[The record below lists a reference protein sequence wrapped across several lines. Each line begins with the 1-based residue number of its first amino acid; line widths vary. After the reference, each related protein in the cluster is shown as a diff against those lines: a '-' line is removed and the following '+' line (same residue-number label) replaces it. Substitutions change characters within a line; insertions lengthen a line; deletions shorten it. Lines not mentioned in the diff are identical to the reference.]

1 MAPMK
6 TKLTASEQLEEILKG
21 TAEVIS
27 KSELLERLQAAE
39 KENRPLRIKWGAD
52 PSAPDIHLG
61 HTVVLRKLR
70 QFQDLGHKVQF
81 LIGDFTAM
89 IGDPTGK
96 SATRKPLSRE
106 EVDANA
112 KTYLEQVFKVL
123 DRDPAKI
130 EIRRNSEWCRPMAFE
145 DVIRLASKYTVARIL
160 ERDDFTNRMKEQKPI
175 SLHELLYPL
184 IQGYDS
190 VMLESDIEMCG
201 TDQKFNCLVGR
212 ALQQEVGQ
220 KPEVIIAMPILEG
233 LDGVKKMSKS
243 LGNYIG
249 VTDPPNEMF
258 SKLMSVSDELM
269 WRYYRLLSDKAD
281 IWESLKSEVEKGTRH
296 PKQTKMELA
305 EEVTARFYGPEKA
318 KEAWTYFENRHHLN
332 QSVDYPQVNVSIG
345 ARSIADFLVQVGAAK
360 TKSDAK
366 RLIEQGAVEWVRLN
380 ESGEKIGDGPDNKI
394 KDFRAMVTVDRP
406 GPQGILRVG
415 KIFLKISCNNT

>member
-1 MAPMK
+1 MK
-6 TKLTASEQLEEILKG
+6 TIFTHTPEQQLELLLQG

-27 KSELLERLQAAE
+27 KHELLEKLKDSH
-39 KENRPLRIKWGAD
+39 KEGRSLKVKWGAD

-96 SATRKPLSRE
+96 STVRKSLTRE
-106 EVDANA
+106 EVEANA
-112 KTYLEQVFKVL
+112 KTYMEQVFKVL
-123 DRDPAKI
+123 DKDPQKV
-130 EIRRNSEWCRPMAFE
+130 EIRYNSEWCRPMAFE

-190 VMLESDIEMCG
+190 VVLQSDVEMCG

-212 ALQQEVGQ
+212 SLQEESGQ
-220 KPEVIIAMPILEG
+220 KPEAILAMPILEG

-249 VTDPPNEMF
+249 VTDVPNEMF
-258 SKLMSVSDELM
+258 AKLMSISDDLM
-269 WRYYRLLSDKAD
+269 WKYYELLSDLSKE
-281 IWESLKSEVEKGTRH
+281 IWQDRKNKVVQGSYH
-296 PKQTKMELA
+296 PKQAKQELA
-305 EEVTARFYGPEKA
+305 KEVTQRFYGEVKA
-318 KEAWTYFENRHHLN
+318 QEAWDYFENRHNLD
-332 QSVDYPQVNVSIG
+332 QSVDYKKVIVEPGSYK
-345 ARSIADFLVQVGAAK
+345 AADFMLKVEIVK

-366 RLIEQGAVEWVRLN
+366 RLIEQGAVEWVNAAQEKKKVTSFN
-380 ESGEKIGDGPDNKI
+380 ESIDIAPGVTGLI
-394 KDFRAMVTVDRP
+394 RA
-406 GPQGILRVG
+406 G
-415 KIFLKISCNNT
+415 KVFLKIIS

>member
-1 MAPMK
+1 MRLKKGFCYDGAMTTPSSPQDQ
-6 TKLTASEQLEEILKG
+6 LEQLLDG
-21 TAEVIS
+21 TAEAIS
-27 KSELLERLQAAE
+27 KAELLEKLQAAD
-39 KENRPLRIKWGAD
+39 KENRPLKVKWGAD

-112 KTYLEQVFKVL
+112 KTYLDQVFKVL
-123 DRDPAKI
+123 DQDPAKM
-130 EIRRNSEWCRPMAFE
+130 EVRRNSEWCRPMAFE

-190 VMLESDIEMCG
+190 VMLESDVEMCG

-220 KPEVIIAMPILEG
+220 KPEAILAMPILEG

-243 LGNYIG
+243 LGNYVG

-269 WRYYRLLSDKAD
+269 WRYYRLLSDRGRELED
-281 IWESLKSEVEKGTRH
+281 LKRAVEKGERH
-296 PKQTKMELA
+296 PKTTKMELA
-305 EEVTARFYGPEKA
+305 QEITARFYGAEKA
-318 KEAWTYFENRHHLN
+318 KDAWNYFENRHQL
-332 QSVDYPQVNVSIG
+332 SGTVDYPKVSVG
-345 ARSIADFLVQVGAAK
+345 PGVYKAADFMLSVGISK

-366 RLIEQGAVEWVRLN
+366 RLIEQGAVEWVDGR
-380 ESGEKIGDGPDNKI
+380 GQKRKIASFAEAIELAGGDTGLI
-394 KDFRAMVTVDRP
+394 RS
-406 GPQGILRVG
+406 G
-415 KIFLKISCNNT
+415 KIFLKITAS

>member
-1 MAPMK
+1 MK
-6 TKLTASEQLEEILKG
+6 TNFTHTPEQQLELILQG
-21 TAEVIS
+21 TAEIIS
-27 KSELLERLQAAE
+27 KHELLEKLKDSY
-39 KENRPLRIKWGAD
+39 KEGRPLKIKLGMD
-52 PSAPDIHLG
+52 PSSPDIHLG

-96 SATRKPLSRE
+96 SATRKPLTRE
-106 EVDANA
+106 EVDVNA
-112 KTYLEQVFKVL
+112 KTYLDQLFKVL
-123 DRDPAKI
+123 DNDPAKI
-130 EIRRNSEWCRPMAFE
+130 EVRRNSEWCRPMSFD

-190 VMLESDIEMCG
+190 VMLACDIEMCG

-212 ALQQEVGQ
+212 ALQEEAGQ
-220 KPEVIIAMPILEG
+220 KPEVILAMPILEG

-249 VTDPPNEMF
+249 VTEVPNDMF
-258 SKLMSVSDELM
+258 AKTMSVSDELM
-269 WRYYRLLSDKAD
+269 WKYYELLSDLPKD
-281 IWESLKSEVEKGTRH
+281 IWQDRKAKVAQGAYH
-296 PKQTKMELA
+296 PKQAKQELA
-305 EEVTARFYGPEKA
+305 KEITQRFYGETKA
-318 KEAWTYFENRHHLN
+318 QEAWDYFENRHNLD
-332 QSVDYPQVNVSIG
+332 QSVDYKKVSVAPG
-345 ARSIADFLVQVGAAK
+345 SYKAADLMVQIAIVK

-366 RLIEQGAVEWVRLN
+366 RLIEQGAVDWVNAAQEKKRVASFN
-380 ESGEKIGDGPDNKI
+380 EAIDIATGEAGLI
-394 KDFRAMVTVDRP
+394 RA
-406 GPQGILRVG
+406 G
-415 KIFLKISCNNT
+415 KVFLKIVSQ

>member
-1 MAPMK
+1 MK
-6 TKLTASEQLEEILKG
+6 TTFNKTPEQQLEELLRG
-21 TAEVIS
+21 TAEIIS
-27 KSELLERLQAAE
+27 KHELLEKL
-39 KENRPLRIKWGAD
+39 KESYKEGRPLKIKLGMD
-52 PSAPDIHLG
+52 PSAPDIHIG

-96 SATRKPLSRE
+96 SATRKSLSRE
-106 EVDANA
+106 EVDVNA
-112 KTYLEQVFKVL
+112 KTYLDQVHRVL
-123 DRDPAKI
+123 DSDPAKL
-130 EIRRNSEWCRPMAFE
+130 EVRRNSEWCRPMAFD

-190 VMLESDIEMCG
+190 VMLGCDIEMCG

-212 ALQQEVGQ
+212 ALQEESGQ

-243 LGNYIG
+243 LGNYVGI
-249 VTDPPNEMF
+249 TDAPNEMF
-258 SKLMSVSDELM
+258 AKLMSVSDELM
-269 WRYYRLLSDKAD
+269 WKYYELLSDLPA
-281 IWESLKSEVEKGTRH
+281 EKWQDRRAKVAKGEHH
-296 PKQTKMELA
+296 PKQAKQELA
-305 EEVTARFYGPEKA
+305 QEITERFHGAAKA
-318 KEAWTYFENRHHLN
+318 KEAWDYFDNRHNLD
-332 QSVDYPQVNVSIG
+332 QSVDYEKKTVAPG
-345 ARSIADFLVQVGAAK
+345 AHKAADFMLMVGIVK

-366 RLIEQGAVEWVRLN
+366 LLIEQGAVEWVNAKQEKKKISSFN
-380 ESGEKIGDGPDNKI
+380 ELIEIAAGETGLI
-394 KDFRAMVTVDRP
+394 RS
-406 GPQGILRVG
+406 G
-415 KIFLKISCNNT
+415 KIFLKIVAG

>member
-1 MAPMK
+1 MK
-6 TKLTASEQLEEILKG
+6 TNFTHTPEQQLEIILQG

-27 KSELLERLQAAE
+27 KHELLEKL
-39 KENRPLRIKWGAD
+39 KESYKEGCPLKVKMGAD
-52 PSAPDIHLG
+52 PTAPDIHLG

-81 LIGDFTAM
+81 LMGDFTAM

-96 SATRKPLSRE
+96 TVTRKPLTRE
-106 EVDANA
+106 EVEANA
-112 KTYLEQVFKVL
+112 KTYQEQIFKIL

-130 EIRRNSEWCRPMAFE
+130 EIRYNSEWCRPMTFE

-175 SLHELLYPL
+175 SMHEILYPL

-190 VMLESDIEMCG
+190 VALESDIEMCG

-212 ALQQEVGQ
+212 ALQEQAGQ

-249 VTDPPNEMF
+249 VTEAPNEMF
-258 SKLMSVSDELM
+258 AKTMSVSDELM
-269 WRYYRLLSDKAD
+269 WKYYELLSDLPK
-281 IWESLKSEVEKGTRH
+281 EVWQDRKTKVAQGAYH
-296 PKQTKMELA
+296 PKQAKQELA
-305 EEVTARFYGPEKA
+305 KEITQRFYGEEKA
-318 KEAWTYFENRHHLN
+318 QEAWNYFENRHNLD
-332 QSVDYPQVNVSIG
+332 QTVDYKKVLVAPGSYKAADLMVQ
-345 ARSIADFLVQVGAAK
+345 IAIVK

-366 RLIEQGAVEWVRLN
+366 RLIEQGAVEWVNAAQEKKKVASFN
-380 ESGEKIGDGPDNKI
+380 EAIDIAAGEAGLI
-394 KDFRAMVTVDRP
+394 RA
-406 GPQGILRVG
+406 G
-415 KIFLKISCNNT
+415 KVFLKIVSQ

>member
-1 MAPMK
+1 MK
-6 TKLTASEQLEEILKG
+6 TTFSKSPEQQLEELLRG

-27 KSELLERLQAAE
+27 RHEFLDKL
-39 KENRPLRIKWGAD
+39 KESHRDGKPLKVKWGAD

-70 QFQDLGHKVQF
+70 QFQDFGHKVQF

-89 IGDPTGK
+89 IGDPSGK
-96 SATRKPLSRE
+96 SATRKPLTRE
-106 EVDANA
+106 EVDSNA
-112 KTYLEQVFKVL
+112 KTYMEQVFKVL
-123 DRDPAKI
+123 DKDPAKI
-130 EIRRNSEWCRPMAFE
+130 EIRYNSEWCRPMKFE
-145 DVIRLASKYTVARIL
+145 DVIRLASQYTVARIL

-190 VMLESDIEMCG
+190 VVLQSDVEMCG

-212 ALQQEVGQ
+212 ALQEEAGQ
-220 KPEVIIAMPILEG
+220 KPEVILSVPILEG

-243 LGNYIG
+243 LGNYVG

-269 WRYYRLLSDKAD
+269 WKYYELLSDLAPDTWNDRKKKV
-281 IWESLKSEVEKGTRH
+281 SQGQYH
-296 PKQTKMELA
+296 PKQAKQELA
-305 EEVTARFYGPEKA
+305 KEITQRFYGESKA
-318 KEAWTYFENRHHLN
+318 KEAWDYFENRHNLD
-332 QSVDYPQVNVSIG
+332 QSVDYPKVQVVPG
-345 ARSIADFLVQVGAAK
+345 AHRAADFLLMVGIAK

-366 RLIEQGAVEWVRLN
+366 RLIEQGAVEWVN
-380 ESGEKIGDGPDNKI
+380 SKQEKKKIGSFNEVI
-394 KDFRAMVTVDRP
+394 EIT
-406 GPQGILRVG
+406 QGETGLIRSG
-415 KIFLKISCNNT
+415 KVFLKVIS

>member
-1 MAPMK
+1 MK
-6 TKLTASEQLEEILKG
+6 TIFDHTPEQQLEMLLQG

-27 KSELLERLQAAE
+27 RHELRE
-39 KENRPLRIKWGAD
+39 KLKDSYKEERPLKVKWGAD

-96 SATRKPLSRE
+96 STARKPLTRE
-106 EVDANA
+106 EVEANA
-112 KTYLEQVFKVL
+112 KTYMEQVFKVL
-123 DRDPAKI
+123 DKDPQKV
-130 EIRRNSEWCRPMAFE
+130 EIRYNSEWCRPMAFE

-160 ERDDFTNRMKEQKPI
+160 ERDDFTNRMKDQKPI

-190 VMLESDIEMCG
+190 VVLQSDVEMCG

-212 ALQQEVGQ
+212 SLQEESGQ
-220 KPEVIIAMPILEG
+220 KPEAILAMPILEG

-249 VTDPPNEMF
+249 VTDVPNEMF
-258 SKLMSVSDELM
+258 AKLMSVSDDLM
-269 WRYYRLLSDKAD
+269 WKYYELLSDLSKTVWQERKA
-281 IWESLKSEVEKGTRH
+281 KVTRGSYH
-296 PKQTKMELA
+296 PKQAKQELA
-305 EEVTARFYGPEKA
+305 KEITQRFYGEAKA
-318 KEAWTYFENRHHLN
+318 QEAWDYFENRHNLD
-332 QSVDYPQVNVSIG
+332 QSVDYKKVEIEPGSYK
-345 ARSIADFLVQVGAAK
+345 AADFMLKIGIVK

-366 RLIEQGAVEWVRLN
+366 RLIEQGAVEWVNAAQEKKKVASFN
-380 ESGEKIGDGPDNKI
+380 ESIDIASGEAGLI
-394 KDFRAMVTVDRP
+394 RA
-406 GPQGILRVG
+406 G
-415 KIFLKISCNNT
+415 KVFLKIIG